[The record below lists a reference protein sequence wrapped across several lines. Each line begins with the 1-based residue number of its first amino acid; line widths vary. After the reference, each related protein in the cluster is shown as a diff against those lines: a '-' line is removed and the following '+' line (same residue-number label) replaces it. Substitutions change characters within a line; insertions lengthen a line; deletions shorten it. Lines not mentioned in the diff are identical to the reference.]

1 MNSNQKGMK
10 FTEKTKNLRR
20 ADIALIV
27 LWCGSR
33 FDWCADDCGK
43 GDGDDSVVCSSDR
56 SISGS
61 SIGRLGPPTSE
72 PPPALYSTAHKTN
85 SNRLRQRQQQLQQ
98 QRQQQR
104 QQQQQG
110 IPSIPTTTPQ
120 ESPKTTTMPL
130 TALSLT
136 QPSPNNILNV

>member
-1 MNSNQKGMK
+1 MNSNQNGMK
-10 FTEKTKNLRR
+10 FTEKTKKLRR

-85 SNRLRQRQQQLQQ
+85 SNRLRQRQQQ
-98 QRQQQR
+98 R

-136 QPSPNNILNV
+136 HPSPNNILNI